1 MRISSLSLTTTQR
14 LYLLRASRALRADV
28 LRGRMLVDSYHS
40 KDISVRSKD
49 VYSRS
54 IRGSS
59 HPFNS
64 DLYNSSASSVDLLLP
79 SSTALGADGELPPSP
94 PMTLN
99 PSNSVLDSS
108 AQRYR
113 DLAHMRIRRRGKVKG
128 LVETWERERGAVS
141 GSEGSMSGS
150 DAESDSDIP
159 STESPQLSNSTTS
172 PSNLQ
177 PPYTSFMVNEDEP
190 TIEDLLTSFGPIEG
204 ARAWEEDCGL
214 GETVKRIPT
223 SALAPLPSAH
233 KGVAAFEIDAE
244 STEYSF
250 DRHPSKLSVSG
261 IGRANKQK
269 RVVTAIFTGS
279 SDRRMDTASETKPV
293 NEVPPTNTDL
303 GEVID
308 IHDDPEIEIAAVESV
323 ALYEDGFIAK
333 QVALPPSDDDA
344 IIAALEA
351 SIENIR
357 EQLETFRVRLEV
369 VEAQITTQEAANQ
382 AQLHPEY
389 ALRPLDEHQPN
400 PSVIRARVPDTD
412 DFIFVDYNLGLKH
425 FARSIIART
434 MGWIYPYSHPIA
446 HPRSDAKAPR
456 SREASRLPVRPRFL
470 PAFRL
475 PYMVM
480 FSFMLCAAVLRKV
493 AFGKDVRG
501 R

>member
-1 MRISSLSLTTTQR
+1 
-14 LYLLRASRALRADV
+14 
-28 LRGRMLVDSYHS
+28 
-40 KDISVRSKD
+40 
-49 VYSRS
+49 
-54 IRGSS
+54 
-59 HPFNS
+59 
-64 DLYNSSASSVDLLLP
+64 
-79 SSTALGADGELPPSP
+79 
-94 PMTLN
+94 MTLN
-99 PSNSVLDSS
+99 PSNSVSDSS

-128 LVETWERERGAVS
+128 LVDTWERERGTVS

-172 PSNLQ
+172 LCNPH
-177 PPYTSFMVNEDEP
+177 PPYTSLVENEDEP
-190 TIEDLLTSFGPIEG
+190 TIEDLLTSSGSIEG
-204 ARAWEEDCGL
+204 ARAWEEDYGL

-223 SALAPLPSAH
+223 SALAPLPSAP
-233 KGVAAFEIDAE
+233 KGVAAFEIDAG

-250 DRHPSKLSVSG
+250 DRNPSKLSGS
-261 IGRANKQK
+261 GRANKQK

-279 SDRRMDTASETKPV
+279 SDGRMDTPSETKPV
-293 NEVPPTNTDL
+293 DEVPPTNTDL

-323 ALYEDGFIAK
+323 A
-333 QVALPPSDDDA
+333 VPPSDDDA

-357 EQLETFRVRLEV
+357 EQLETFRIRLEV
-369 VEAQITTQEAANQ
+369 VEAQIMTQEAANQ
-382 AQLHPEY
+382 TQFHPED
-389 ALRPLDEHQPN
+389 ALRPLDERLPN
-400 PSVIRARVPDTD
+400 PSFIRARVPDTD
-412 DFIFVDYNLGLKH
+412 DFIFLDYNLGLKN
-425 FARSIIART
+425 FACSIIART

-446 HPRSDAKAPR
+446 HPRPDAKAR

-475 PYMVM
+475 PYMVI
-480 FSFMLCAAVLRKV
+480 FSFVLCAAVLRKV